1 MRHERHL
8 DQTSD
13 EVLLAR
19 YAKGEAAA
27 ASILSARVVPRILA
41 LATRLLAG
49 DRAEAEDIAQEAM
62 LRLWRIA
69 PEWRTGEAQITTW
82 LYRVT
87 VNLCTDR
94 YRKGRTTPL
103 DGIAEPADKQKGA
116 LAQMQDAER
125 LSALDQALA
134 TLPDRQ
140 RQAVVLRHIE
150 GFSNPEIAEILETG
164 VEAVESLTARGK
176 RALKSALLGRREEL
190 GYQDD

>member
-8 DQTSD
+8 EQTSD

>member
-94 YRKGRTTPL
+94 HRKGRTTPL